1 MTTGV
6 LVRDHLAVLPGDLI
20 SHYRILGRLGAGGMG
35 VVYHAED
42 PRLGRPVA
50 IKVLPAGVLDEDA
63 VARFRREAR
72 AASALNHPHICT
84 VYDVGDHEGAPFL
97 VLEFLEGETLAD
109 RLRRGPLAVDQALD
123 LAAQVA
129 DALATAHAAGIVHR
143 DIKPGNLF
151 VTRRGDA
158 KVLDFGL
165 AKHAEAPHE
174 DDETRAGA
182 APLTVAG
189 TTMGTVAYM
198 SPEQA
203 RAEAVDGR
211 SDLFS
216 LGVVLYE
223 MLTGRRPFD
232 GPSPGVIFS
241 EILTRTPAPP
251 SQLLPGLAPDLDRI
265 VLRALEKDRELRYQT
280 AADLRAD
287 LRRLRQGSGSAA
299 TAAVPAVARRGVPWW
314 VYALGAIAVVAVAAA
329 AVAWRSAPE
338 APASPG
344 VVMQPLTSS
353 GSVSHAAISADGKL
367 VAYVEQRGE
376 QQHLLLHQV
385 ATGRSV
391 AIAPPTP
398 LAYSDVSISPDGTWV
413 YAARGADAAASS
425 GPRGRPLAGRT
436 VLLRVPAVGG
446 DPRVVVDDAWSGA
459 GFSADGRHMAFI
471 RRASDGVA
479 VVVAAPDGSVARE
492 VAQGRLAMRPPL
504 VWSPDG
510 RFLAGVHF
518 SGGHIHVVPVEGG
531 EPTEVSTPGWKLMDR
546 VFWAPDDTFVISAEP
561 EDVDALLR
569 HQVVRVDRGGKTLA
583 RLTNDLNDYH
593 GLSVAA
599 NGTAAVAL
607 QQSFSARLFKS
618 EGTDPAGLTPVGQVR
633 EGISALAFL
642 NDGRLLVGDHLAS
655 AWTLRE
661 DGSSLTPLPLERRVT
676 LNVRPCGPARVV
688 FERVGSRASRVFV
701 GDLGTGTERQVGEFT
716 GGQAPVCTPDGQ
728 FVIYGGPD
736 LVRVPVAGG
745 EPVTLARGAH
755 IAEVSPDG
763 SLVAFHAP
771 SPTGETLSVASVAD
785 GSGARVVADVAPRH
799 FRWLPSGRALV
810 ANITERG
817 VDNLWELPLD
827 GSPRRQLTS
836 FTEDVIFRFDI
847 GPDGRYVMSRGRTL
861 RDVVLMQLAR
871 TP

>member
-1 MTTGV
+1 VVPELKFGPTYGSMTSEAI
-6 LVRDHLAVLPGDLI
+6 LRDYLAVLPGDLI
-20 SHYRILGRLGAGGMG
+20 SHYRVVGRLGAGGMG
-35 VVYHAED
+35 IVYHGED

-50 IKVLPAGVLDEDA
+50 IKVLPAGVLDDEA
-63 VARFRREAR
+63 IARFRREAR

-84 VYDVGDHEGAPFL
+84 VYDVGDHGGAPFL
-97 VLEFLEGETLAD
+97 VLEFLEGESLAD
-109 RLRRGPLAVDQALD
+109 RLRRGPLSADQALD

-165 AKHAEAPHE
+165 ATHVEAPRE
-174 DDETRAGA
+174 DDETRAGP
-182 APLTVAG
+182 APLTRAG

-203 RAEAVDGR
+203 RAEGVDGR

-232 GPSPGVIFS
+232 GPSPAVIFS

-251 SQLLPGLAPDLDRI
+251 SQLVPGLAPDLDRI

-299 TAAVPAVARRGVPWW
+299 TAAMPAVAHRAVPWW
-314 VYALGAIAVVAVAAA
+314 AYAVGVVAVVAIVAAA
-329 AVAWRSAPE
+329 LAWRSAPE
-338 APASPG
+338 APAAPG

-353 GSVSHAAISADGKL
+353 GTVAHAAISADGKL
-367 VAYVEQRGE
+367 VAYVEQRGDE
-376 QQHLLLHQV
+376 QHLLLHQV
-385 ATGRSV
+385 ATGRGV

-398 LAYSDVSISPDGTWV
+398 LQYGEVSISPDGTWV
-413 YAARGADAAASS
+413 YASRAADGAD
-425 GPRGRPLAGRT
+425 RT

-446 DPRVVVDDAWSGA
+446 DPRVVVDDVWSGA
-459 GFSADGRHMAFI
+459 SFSSNGQQMAFM
-471 RRASDGVA
+471 RRGAEGAEIVL
-479 VVVAAPDGSVARE
+479 AAPDGSGARAVAR
-492 VAQGRLAMRPPL
+492 GRLEMRPPI

-510 RFLAGVHF
+510 RFIAAPHF
-518 SGGHIHVVPVEGG
+518 SGGRLRIAPVAGG
-531 EPTEVSTPGWKLMDR
+531 ELAMVEVPGWKLIDR

-561 EDVDALLR
+561 EEVDAQAR
-569 HQVVRVDRGGKTLA
+569 HQVVRLARDGATLA

-593 GLSVAA
+593 GMAVAA
-599 NGTAAVAL
+599 GGGAAVAL
-607 QQSFSARLFKS
+607 QQSFASRLYLS
-618 EGTDPAGLTPVGQVR
+618 DRSDPATLRAVGRGR
-633 EGISALAFL
+633 EGISALSFL
-642 NDGRLLVGDHLAS
+642 GGGRLLVGDHLGS
-655 AWTLRE
+655 AWTLGE
-661 DGSSLTPLPLERRVT
+661 DGAGLTPLTLERRVT
-676 LNVRPCGPARVV
+676 PNVRPCGPSRVV
-688 FERVGSRASRVFV
+688 FERVGNRVSQVFV
-701 GDLGTGTERQVGEFT
+701 GDLRTGAERQVGELVN
-716 GGQAPVCTPDGQ
+716 GQAPVCTPDGE

-745 EPVTLARGAH
+745 APVTLAKSAH

-771 SPTGETLSVASVAD
+771 SPQGETLSVASATD
-785 GSGARVVADVAPRH
+785 GSGARVVADIAPRH

-810 ANITERG
+810 ANITEGG

-847 GPDGRYVMSRGRTL
+847 APDGRYVMSRGRTL
-861 RDVVLMQLAR
+861 RDVVLMELTQ
-871 TP
+871 

>member
-1 MTTGV
+1 
-6 LVRDHLAVLPGDLI
+6 
-20 SHYRILGRLGAGGMG
+20 MG

-50 IKVLPAGVLDEDA
+50 IKVLPAGVLGDEA

-84 VYDVGDHEGAPFL
+84 VYDVGDHDGAPFL

-109 RLRRGPLAVDQALD
+109 RLRRGPLSADQALD

-165 AKHAEAPHE
+165 AKQTDAPRA
-174 DDETRAGA
+174 DDETRAGSA
-182 APLTVAG
+182 QLTVAG

-251 SQLLPGLAPDLDRI
+251 SQLLPGISPELDRI

-287 LRRLRQGSGSAA
+287 LRRLRQASGSAA
-299 TAAVPAVARRGVPWW
+299 TTAAPAVARRSAPWW
-314 VYALGAIAVVAVAAA
+314 AYALGAIAAVAIVAAA
-329 AVAWRSAPE
+329 FTRRSSPAPVARPT
-338 APASPG
+338 

-353 GSVSHAAISADGKL
+353 GNVVHAGISADGKL
-367 VAYVEQRGE
+367 VAYVEQRGKE
-376 QQHLLLHQV
+376 RHLLLHQV

-391 AIAPPTP
+391 AITPPTP
-398 LAYSDVSISPDGTWV
+398 LDYGDISISPDGTWV
-413 YAARGADAAASS
+413 YAARNADA
-425 GPRGRPLAGRT
+425 PGRM

-446 DPRVVVDDAWSGA
+446 DPRVVVDDVWSGA
-459 GFSADGRHMAFI
+459 AFSSDGQRMAFM
-471 RRASDGVA
+471 RRAEQGA
-479 VVVAAPDGSVARE
+479 AIVVAALDGGGGRVVAKG
-492 VAQGRLAMRPPL
+492 QLQLRPPL

-510 RFLAGVHF
+510 RFVAGVHF
-518 SGGHIHVVPVEGG
+518 SGGHIRAVPVEGG
-531 EPTEVSTPGWKLMDR
+531 EHTEVGVPGWKLIDR
-546 VFWAPDDTFVISAEP
+546 VFWAPDDTFVVSAEP
-561 EDVDALLR
+561 EDVDAMLR
-569 HQVVRVDRGGKTLA
+569 HQVLRVARDGRTLA

-593 GLSVAA
+593 GMSVAA
-599 NGTAAVAL
+599 GGTAAVAL

-618 EGTDPAGLTPVGQVR
+618 DGTDPDRLTPVGQAR

-655 AWTLRE
+655 AWTLGE
-661 DGSSLTPLPLERRVT
+661 DGSSLTPLPLERRVL
-676 LNVRPCGPARVV
+676 LNVRPCGPSRVV
-688 FERVGSRASRVFV
+688 FERTGSRASRVFV
-701 GDLGTGTERQVGEFT
+701 GDLKTGTERQVGELT
-716 GGQAPVCTPDGQ
+716 GGQAPTCTPDGE
-728 FVIYGGPD
+728 FVLYGGPD

-745 EPVTLARGAH
+745 PAVTLAKGGH

-763 SLVAFHAP
+763 SLIAFHAP
-771 SPTGETLSVASVAD
+771 SPNGETLSVASATD
-785 GSGARVVADVAPRH
+785 GSGARAIADFGPRH
-799 FRWLPSGRALV
+799 FRWLPSGRGLV
-810 ANITERG
+810 AMVTEG
-817 VDNLWELPLD
+817 GADNLWELPLD
-827 GSPRRQLTS
+827 GSPRRQLTR
-836 FTEDVIFRFDI
+836 FTEDSIFRFDI
-847 GPDGRYVMSRGRTL
+847 SRDGRYVLSRGRSL
-861 RDVVLMQLAR
+861 RDAVLMELK
-871 TP
+871 